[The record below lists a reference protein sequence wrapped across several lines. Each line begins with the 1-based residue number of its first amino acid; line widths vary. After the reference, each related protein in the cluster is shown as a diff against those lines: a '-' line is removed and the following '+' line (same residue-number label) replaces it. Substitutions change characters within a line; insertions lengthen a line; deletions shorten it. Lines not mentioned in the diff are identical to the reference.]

1 MTANIES
8 AAQALSDFYQE
19 AQDEGRDEYLSSME
33 EYVDTFTTLIQD
45 KQEEISR
52 LETTLAQLASKV
64 KAATAANIRKDE
76 ETNRRTFY
84 SINLSDLDLNEIK
97 RLREVIHY
105 MRSARPVNK
114 TIWEAYY
121 RNPTTEMVN
130 RVVGTGTH

>member
-1 MTANIES
+1 
-8 AAQALSDFYQE
+8 
-19 AQDEGRDEYLSSME
+19 ME

-130 RVVGTGTH
+130 RVVGTGTHCGIYKITNLLDEKIYIG